1 MINIL
6 FCSDEGYAP
15 KLAVA
20 LSSLLDSNKKLQN
33 ELHIIIRTNNMT
45 SKTAAE
51 LRTVCVNY
59 GLPEEQLEIVYTE
72 ELCKQLEAE
81 KVKKFKDSYM
91 CYFKLF
97 GLDKLLKDGEDRL
110 LVIDC
115 DTLICDSV
123 EALYHYDLLDQAV
136 GAVKEF
142 PSKFAKHDNG
152 VEEYNT
158 GVLLWNIKKYCELEL
173 EKKMKRTIEKI
184 KEDEWKTGD
193 QTVFS
198 LCLEPMGMVCRLP
211 LRYNFIMNQFAF
223 SYDEFSYIHN
233 IKKGVYYSTEEYETA
248 RKGPCIIHLISGI
261 FIVSPWYY
269 EGNRK
274 LKKIWDSYLAKT
286 PWGKDTIEV
295 YTHLPI
301 LFRIESGVLRGI
313 HCILPK
319 VFSRRIFRRLYSG
332 R

>member
-6 FCSDEGYAP
+6 FCSDEGYAS

-45 SKTAAE
+45 IGTGAK
-51 LRTVCVNY
+51 LRTVCESY
-59 GLPEEQLEIVYTE
+59 GLLEEQLKIVYTE

-97 GLDKLLKDGEDRL
+97 GLDKLLNDGEERL
-110 LVIDC
+110 LVVDC
-115 DTLICDSV
+115 DTLICDSI
-123 EALYHYDLLDQAV
+123 EALYNYDLLERTV

-142 PSKFAKHDNG
+142 PSQYAKHDNG

-158 GVLLWNIKKYCELEL
+158 GVLLWDMKKYCELEL
-173 EKKMKRTIEKI
+173 EQEMKRMIEKI
-184 KEDEWKTGD
+184 PEDEWKTGD

-198 LCLEPMGMVCRLP
+198 FCLEPMGMVCQLP

-223 SYDEFSYIHN
+223 SYDEFAYIRD
-233 IKKGVYYSTEEYETA
+233 IRPDRYYGLEEYEDA
-248 RKGPCIIHLISGI
+248 RKSPCIIHLISGI
-261 FIVSPWYY
+261 FVVSPWYY

-274 LKKIWDSYLAKT
+274 IKKIWDSYLAKT
-286 PWGKDTIEV
+286 PWGNDTREV
-295 YTHLPI
+295 YIHMPI
-301 LFRIESGVLRGI
+301 FFRVESSVLRGI
-313 HCILPK
+313 HRILPK
-319 VFSRRIFRRLYSG
+319 RLSRRIFRGLYTG

>member
-1 MINIL
+1 MINMM

-20 LSSLLDSNKKLQN
+20 LSSLLDSNKERLKD
-33 ELHIIIRTNNMT
+33 LHIIIRTNNMT
-45 SKTAAE
+45 AE
-51 LRTVCVNY
+51 TVLKLRTVGTNY
-59 GLPEEQLEIVYTE
+59 GLLEEQLEVVYTE

-81 KVKKFKDSYM
+81 KVKKFKNSYM

-97 GLDKLLKDGEDRL
+97 GLDKLLKDGEERL
-110 LVIDC
+110 LIIDC

-123 EALYHYDLLDQAV
+123 EPLYHYDLLDRAV

-142 PSKFAKHDNG
+142 PSKYAEHDNG

-173 EKKMKRTIEKI
+173 EKEMKRTIEKI
-184 KEDEWKTGD
+184 PEEEWKTGD

-223 SYDEFSYIHN
+223 SYDEFVYIRNIESGSYYN
-233 IKKGVYYSTEEYETA
+233 AEEYESA
-248 RKGPCIIHLISGI
+248 RKSSCIIHLISGM
-261 FIVSPWYY
+261 FMVSPWYY
-269 EGNRK
+269 EGSRSIK
-274 LKKIWDSYLAKT
+274 RIWDSYLTRT
-286 PWGKDTIEV
+286 PWGGDKMNLYV
-295 YTHLPI
+295 HLP
-301 LFRIESGVLRGI
+301 LPFRIERGLLRGI
-313 HCILPK
+313 HVVLPIALSK
-319 VFSRRIFRRLYSG
+319 KIFRRLYS
-332 R
+332 RQ